1 MKKKS
6 LLTMISALGL
16 IAVIGAGATL
26 AYLTSNTQTLNNTF
40 TVGNGIEIKLDEED
54 VTNPDV
60 RTTTGNEYTDLQPG
74 DQMKKDPTTT
84 VVKDSTD
91 CYVFMKV
98 TGIDALEALN
108 TGKAGQHDFTVG
120 TISSAWAKVANADGT
135 TANLEGTRDG
145 IYQYIGTTD
154 HIVKKAATDTELP
167 ALFTTVTY
175 NTTADGTGSNLPQIN
190 VQSCAV
196 QSANTSDAE
205 ALAATVWGNN

>member
-6 LLTMISALGL
+6 LLTMIIALGL

-54 VTNPDV
+54 VTNPDI
-60 RTTTGNEYTDLQPG
+60 RTTTGNAYTDLQPG
-74 DQMKKDPTTT
+74 DVMKKDPTTT
-84 VVKDSTD
+84 VVKNSTD

-108 TGKAGQHDFTVG
+108 TGKEGEHDFTVG
-120 TISSAWAKVANADGT
+120 AIDAGWTKVANADGT
-135 TANLEGTRDG
+135 TANLDAARDG
-145 IYQYIGTTD
+145 IYQYTGTND
-154 HIVKKAATDTELP
+154 HIVKKADADTVLP

-175 NTTADGTGSNLPQIN
+175 NTTADGTGSNLPQID